1 MEIAIYLIVIVAG
14 LGAGYGLA
22 TTVLRKSIEKKSEGL
37 LKEAEAKAELI
48 KNERML
54 QAKEKFLQLKAEH
67 EKSIQARNQEV
78 QQSENRAK
86 QKESTLSQK
95 LEETRRKQS
104 ELDAAKENLKVQNDV
119 IQKKQAE
126 VEKMHRKQVEQ
137 L

>member
-54 QAKEKFLQLKAEH
+54 QAKEKFLQLKAEN

-78 QQSENRAK
+78 QQSEKRAK

-104 ELDAAKENLKVQNDV
+104 
-119 IQKKQAE
+119 
-126 VEKMHRKQVEQ
+126 
-137 L
+137 